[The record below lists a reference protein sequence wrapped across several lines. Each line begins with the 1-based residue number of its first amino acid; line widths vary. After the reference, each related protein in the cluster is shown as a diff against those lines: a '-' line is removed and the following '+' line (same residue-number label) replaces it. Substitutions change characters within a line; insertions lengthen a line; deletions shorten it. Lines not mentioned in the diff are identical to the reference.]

1 MSYQKRNNRMERS
14 ELKEKLS
21 ELKKKIKAN
30 SKEAKFATQLV
41 EELLLTQR
49 MIDKEPL
56 HTYDLGAEIDRLEG
70 QTFYIA
76 KHEKGAL
83 YHVYNSFDLVVQ
95 PSQLALYETLVSLV
109 ENKEA
114 NAKLVGEEKEN
125 FENYMNIVSY
135 VLSVPA
141 YALGDGKLSVEI
153 ATLVVKH
160 MNETFKKLMNQPLQE
175 ETPKEDQAFK
185 ETTLAVE
192 EVKESL
198 KDEQ

>member
-1 MSYQKRNNRMERS
+1 MERS

-83 YHVYNSFDLVVQ
+83 YHVYNSYDLVVQ

-125 FENYMNIVSY
+125 FENYMSVVSY
-135 VLSVPA
+135 VLSAPA

-153 ATLVVKH
+153 ATVIVKH
-160 MNETFKKLMNQPLQE
+160 LNKVYEKLMNQPLQE
-175 ETPKEDQAFK
+175 ETPKEDQEFK
-185 ETTLAVE
+185 EATLAVE
-192 EVKESL
+192 EVKEAL

>member
-1 MSYQKRNNRMERS
+1 MERS

-83 YHVYNSFDLVVQ
+83 YHVYNSYDLVVQ

-125 FENYMNIVSY
+125 FENYMSIVSY
-135 VLSVPA
+135 VLSTPA
-141 YALGDGKLSVEI
+141 YALSDAELSVEI
-153 ATLVVKH
+153 ATVIVKH
-160 MNETFKKLMNQPLQE
+160 LNKVYEKLMNQPLQE
-175 ETPKEDQAFK
+175 ETPKEDQEFK
-185 ETTLAVE
+185 EATLAVE
-192 EVKESL
+192 EVKEAL

>member
-1 MSYQKRNNRMERS
+1 MERS

-41 EELLLTQR
+41 DELLLTQR

-76 KHEKGAL
+76 KHEKGVL

-109 ENKEA
+109 ENKEE

-125 FENYMNIVSY
+125 FERYMNIVSY
-135 VLSVPA
+135 ILAVPA
-141 YALGDGKLSVEI
+141 YALGDAGLAVEI

-160 MNETFKKLMNQPLQE
+160 MNETYEKLMSQPLQE
-175 ETPKEDQAFK
+175 ETPKEDQEFK
-185 ETTLAVE
+185 EATLAVE
-192 EVKESL
+192 EVKEAL

>member
-1 MSYQKRNNRMERS
+1 MERS

-76 KHEKGAL
+76 KHEKGVL

-109 ENKEA
+109 ENKEE

-125 FENYMNIVSY
+125 FERYMNIVSY
-135 VLSVPA
+135 ILAVPA
-141 YALGDGKLSVEI
+141 YALGDAGLAVEI

-160 MNETFKKLMNQPLQE
+160 MNETYEKLMSQPLQE
-175 ETPKEDQAFK
+175 ETPKEDQEFK
-185 ETTLAVE
+185 EATLAVE
-192 EVKESL
+192 EVKEAL

>member
-1 MSYQKRNNRMERS
+1 MERS

-83 YHVYNSFDLVVQ
+83 YHVYNSYDLVVQ

-185 ETTLAVE
+185 DATLAVE
-192 EVKESL
+192 EVKEAF

>member
-1 MSYQKRNNRMERS
+1 MERS

-76 KHEKGAL
+76 KHEKGVL

-114 NAKLVGEEKEN
+114 NARLIGEEKEN

-175 ETPKEDQAFK
+175 ETPKEDQEFK
-185 ETTLAVE
+185 EATLAVE
-192 EVKESL
+192 EVKEAI
-198 KDEQ
+198 KNEQ

>member
-1 MSYQKRNNRMERS
+1 MERS

-125 FENYMNIVSY
+125 FENYMNIVGY
-135 VLSVPA
+135 VLAVPA

-160 MNETFKKLMNQPLQE
+160 MNETYKKLMNQPLQE
-175 ETPKEDQAFK
+175 ETPKEDQGFK
-185 ETTLAVE
+185 EATLAVE
-192 EVKESL
+192 EVKEAL

>member
-1 MSYQKRNNRMERS
+1 MERS

-83 YHVYNSFDLVVQ
+83 YHVYNSYDVVVQ

-109 ENKEA
+109 ENKEE

-125 FENYMNIVSY
+125 FERYMNIVSY
-135 VLSVPA
+135 ILAVPA
-141 YALGDGKLSVEI
+141 YALGDGELSVEI

-175 ETPKEDQAFK
+175 ETPKEDQEFK
-185 ETTLAVE
+185 EATLAVE

>member
-1 MSYQKRNNRMERS
+1 MERS

-83 YHVYNSFDLVVQ
+83 YHVYNSYDLVVQ

-175 ETPKEDQAFK
+175 ETPKEDQEFK
-185 ETTLAVE
+185 EATLAVE
-192 EVKESL
+192 EVKEAL

>member
-1 MSYQKRNNRMERS
+1 MERS
-14 ELKEKLS
+14 ELKEKLL

-30 SKEAKFATQLV
+30 SKEAKFASQLV

-83 YHVYNSFDLVVQ
+83 YHVYNSYDLVVQ

-125 FENYMNIVSY
+125 FENYMSVVSY
-135 VLSVPA
+135 VLSTPA
-141 YALGDGKLSVEI
+141 YALSDAELCVEI
-153 ATLVVKH
+153 ATVIVKH
-160 MNETFKKLMNQPLQE
+160 LNKVYDKLMNQPLQE
-175 ETPKEDQAFK
+175 ETPKEDQEFK
-185 ETTLAVE
+185 EATLAVE
-192 EVKESL
+192 EVKEAL

>member
-1 MSYQKRNNRMERS
+1 MERS
-14 ELKEKLS
+14 EMKEKRS
-21 ELKKKIKAN
+21 ELKKKIQAD
-30 SKEAKFATQLV
+30 STQAKFATQLV

-56 HTYDLGAEIDRLEG
+56 HTYDLGAEVDRLEG

-109 ENKEA
+109 ENKEE

-125 FENYMNIVSY
+125 FENYMIQV
-135 VLSVPA
+135 
-141 YALGDGKLSVEI
+141 KLI
-153 ATLVVKH
+153 
-160 MNETFKKLMNQPLQE
+160 MFFMIKKQR
-175 ETPKEDQAFK
+175 FY
-185 ETTLAVE
+185 
-192 EVKESL
+192 EVKLQIEKEEKKRL
-198 KDEQ
+198 KKR

>member
-1 MSYQKRNNRMERS
+1 MERS

-125 FENYMNIVSY
+125 FENYMSVVSY
-135 VLSVPA
+135 VLSTPA
-141 YALGDGKLSVEI
+141 YALSDAELSVEI
-153 ATLVVKH
+153 ATVIVKH
-160 MNETFKKLMNQPLQE
+160 LNKVYEKLMNQPLQE
-175 ETPKEDQAFK
+175 ETPKEDQEFK
-185 ETTLAVE
+185 EATLAVE
-192 EVKESL
+192 EVKEAL

>member
-1 MSYQKRNNRMERS
+1 MERN
-14 ELKEKLS
+14 ELKDKLV

-41 EELLLTQR
+41 DELLLTQR

-56 HTYDLGAEIDRLEG
+56 HTYDLGAEVDRLEG

-76 KHEKGAL
+76 KHEKGVL

-125 FENYMNIVSY
+125 FENYMNIVGY
-135 VLSVPA
+135 VLAVPA
-141 YALGDGKLSVEI
+141 YAFGDGKLSVEI

-160 MNETFKKLMNQPLQE
+160 MNETYKKLMSQPLQE
-175 ETPKEDQAFK
+175 ETPKEDQEFK
-185 ETTLAVE
+185 NATLAVE
-192 EVKESL
+192 EVKEAL

>member
-1 MSYQKRNNRMERS
+1 MER
-14 ELKEKLS
+14 EALKEKLS

-70 QTFYIA
+70 KTFYIA

-83 YHVYNSFDLVVQ
+83 YHVYNSYDLVVQ
-95 PSQLALYETLVSLV
+95 PSQLALYDTLVSLV

-141 YALGDGKLSVEI
+141 YALGDGELSVEI

-185 ETTLAVE
+185 DATLAVE
-192 EVKESL
+192 EVKEAI
-198 KDEQ
+198 KNEQ

>member
-1 MSYQKRNNRMERS
+1 MLYRKRNSYMERS
-14 ELKEKLS
+14 ELKNKLS

-30 SKEAKFATQLV
+30 SKETKFASQLI

-56 HTYDLGAEIDRLEG
+56 HTYDLGAEIDRIEG
-70 QTFYIA
+70 NTFYIA

-95 PSQLALYETLVSLV
+95 PSQIALYETLVSLV
-109 ENKEA
+109 ENKEE

-125 FENYMNIVSY
+125 FERYMNIVGY
-135 VLSVPA
+135 VLSVPS
-141 YALGDGKLSVEI
+141 YALGDAGLAVEI

-160 MNETFKKLMNQPLQE
+160 MNETYKKLTEQPLQE
-175 ETPKEDQAFK
+175 ETPKEDQEFK
-185 ETTLAVE
+185 EATLAVE
-192 EVKESL
+192 ELKESL
-198 KDEQ
+198 KDE

>member
-1 MSYQKRNNRMERS
+1 MERS

-83 YHVYNSFDLVVQ
+83 YHVYNSYDLVVQ

-175 ETPKEDQAFK
+175 ETPKEDQEFK

-192 EVKESL
+192 EVKEAL

>member
-1 MSYQKRNNRMERS
+1 MER
-14 ELKEKLS
+14 EALKEKLS
-21 ELKKKIKAN
+21 EIKKKIKAN

-83 YHVYNSFDLVVQ
+83 YHVYNSYDLVVQ
-95 PSQLALYETLVSLV
+95 PSQLALYDTLVSLV

-125 FENYMNIVSY
+125 FENYMSVVSY
-135 VLSVPA
+135 VLSTPA
-141 YALGDGKLSVEI
+141 YALSDAELSVEI
-153 ATLVVKH
+153 ATVIVNHLNKWYD
-160 MNETFKKLMNQPLQE
+160 KLMNQPLQE
-175 ETPKEDQAFK
+175 ETPKEDQEFK
-185 ETTLAVE
+185 EATLAVE
-192 EVKESL
+192 EVKEAL
-198 KDEQ
+198 KRSRNC

>member
-1 MSYQKRNNRMERS
+1 MSYLKRNNSMER
-14 ELKEKLS
+14 EALKEKLS

-83 YHVYNSFDLVVQ
+83 YHVYNSYDLVVQ

-175 ETPKEDQAFK
+175 ETPKEDQEFK
-185 ETTLAVE
+185 
-192 EVKESL
+192 
-198 KDEQ
+198 

>member
-1 MSYQKRNNRMERS
+1 MERS

-30 SKEAKFATQLV
+30 SKEAKFASQLV

-83 YHVYNSFDLVVQ
+83 YHVYNSFDLVVL

-109 ENKEA
+109 ENKEE

-125 FENYMNIVSY
+125 FERYMNIVSY
-135 VLSVPA
+135 ILAVPA
-141 YALGDGKLSVEI
+141 YALGDAGLAVEI

-160 MNETFKKLMNQPLQE
+160 MNETYEKLMSQPLQG
-175 ETPKEDQAFK
+175 ETPREDQEFK
-185 ETTLAVE
+185 ESTIAVE
-192 EVKESL
+192 AVKDAL
-198 KDEQ
+198 KDE

>member
-1 MSYQKRNNRMERS
+1 MERS

-83 YHVYNSFDLVVQ
+83 YHVYNSYDLVVQ

-125 FENYMNIVSY
+125 FENNMSVVSY
-135 VLSVPA
+135 ILSTPA
-141 YALGDGKLSVEI
+141 YALSDAELSAEI
-153 ATLVVKH
+153 ATVIVAHLNKVYDR
-160 MNETFKKLMNQPLQE
+160 LMNQPLQE
-175 ETPKEDQAFK
+175 ETPKEDQEFK
-185 ETTLAVE
+185 EATLAVE
-192 EVKESL
+192 EVKEAL
-198 KDEQ
+198 KNEQ

>member
-1 MSYQKRNNRMERS
+1 MERS

-21 ELKKKIKAN
+21 ELKKKIKSN

-83 YHVYNSFDLVVQ
+83 YHVYNSYDLVVQ

-135 VLSVPA
+135 VLSTPA
-141 YALGDGKLSVEI
+141 YALSDAELSVEI
-153 ATLVVKH
+153 ATVIVKH
-160 MNETFKKLMNQPLQE
+160 LNKVFKKLMNQPLQE
-175 ETPKEDQAFK
+175 ETPKEDQEFK

-192 EVKESL
+192 ELKEAL

>member
-1 MSYQKRNNRMERS
+1 MERS

-83 YHVYNSFDLVVQ
+83 YHVYNSYDLVVQ

-125 FENYMNIVSY
+125 FENYMSIVSY
-135 VLSVPA
+135 VLSTPA
-141 YALGDGKLSVEI
+141 YALSDAELSAEI
-153 ATLVVKH
+153 ATVIVAHLNKVYD
-160 MNETFKKLMNQPLQE
+160 KLMNQPLQE
-175 ETPKEDQAFK
+175 ETPKKDQEFK
-185 ETTLAVE
+185 EATLAVE
-192 EVKESL
+192 EVKEAL

>member
-1 MSYQKRNNRMERS
+1 MERS

-83 YHVYNSFDLVVQ
+83 YHVYNSYDLVVQ

-175 ETPKEDQAFK
+175 ETPKEDQEFK
-185 ETTLAVE
+185 DATLAIE

>member
-1 MSYQKRNNRMERS
+1 MER
-14 ELKEKLS
+14 EALKEKLS
-21 ELKKKIKAN
+21 EIKKKIKAN

-83 YHVYNSFDLVVQ
+83 YHVYNSYDLVVQ
-95 PSQLALYETLVSLV
+95 PSQLALYDTLVSLV

-114 NAKLVGEEKEN
+114 NEKLVGEEKEN
-125 FENYMNIVSY
+125 FENYMSVVSY
-135 VLSVPA
+135 ILSTPA
-141 YALGDGKLSVEI
+141 YALSDAELSVEI
-153 ATLVVKH
+153 ATVIVNHLNKWYD
-160 MNETFKKLMNQPLQE
+160 KLMNQPLQE
-175 ETPKEDQAFK
+175 ETPKEDQEFK
-185 ETTLAVE
+185 EATLAVE

>member
-1 MSYQKRNNRMERS
+1 MERN

-83 YHVYNSFDLVVQ
+83 YHVYNSYDLVVQ
-95 PSQLALYETLVSLV
+95 PSQLALYDTLVSLV
-109 ENKEA
+109 ENKER

-125 FENYMNIVSY
+125 FENYMSIVSY
-135 VLSVPA
+135 VLSTPA
-141 YALGDGKLSVEI
+141 YALSDAELSVEI
-153 ATLVVKH
+153 ATVIVKH
-160 MNETFKKLMNQPLQE
+160 LNKVYDKLMNQPLQE
-175 ETPKEDQAFK
+175 ETPKEDQEFK
-185 ETTLAVE
+185 EATLAVE
-192 EVKESL
+192 EVKEAL

>member
-1 MSYQKRNNRMERS
+1 MERS

-30 SKEAKFATQLV
+30 SKEAKFASQLV

-56 HTYDLGAEIDRLEG
+56 YTYDLGAEVDRLEG

-83 YHVYNSFDLVVQ
+83 YHVYNSYDLVVQ
-95 PSQLALYETLVSLV
+95 PSQLALYDTLVSLV

-141 YALGDGKLSVEI
+141 YALGDGELSVEI

-175 ETPKEDQAFK
+175 ETPKEDQEFK
-185 ETTLAVE
+185 EATLAIE
-192 EVKESL
+192 EVKEAL

>member
-1 MSYQKRNNRMERS
+1 MERS

-41 EELLLTQR
+41 DELLLTQR

-76 KHEKGAL
+76 KHEKGVL

-109 ENKEA
+109 ENKEE

-125 FENYMNIVSY
+125 FERYMNIVSY
-135 VLSVPA
+135 ILAVPA
-141 YALGDGKLSVEI
+141 YALGDAGLAVEI

-160 MNETFKKLMNQPLQE
+160 MNETYEKLMNQPLQE
-175 ETPKEDQAFK
+175 ETPKEDQEFK
-185 ETTLAVE
+185 EATLAVE
-192 EVKESL
+192 EMKEAL

>member
-1 MSYQKRNNRMERS
+1 MERS

-83 YHVYNSFDLVVQ
+83 YHVYNSYDLVVQ
-95 PSQLALYETLVSLV
+95 PSQLALYDTLVSLV

-141 YALGDGKLSVEI
+141 YALGDGKLSVDI

-175 ETPKEDQAFK
+175 ETPKEDQEFK
-185 ETTLAVE
+185 EVTLAVE
-192 EVKESL
+192 EVKEAL

>member
-1 MSYQKRNNRMERS
+1 MERS

-83 YHVYNSFDLVVQ
+83 YHVYNSYDLVVQ

-125 FENYMNIVSY
+125 FENYMSVVSY
-135 VLSVPA
+135 VLSTPA

-175 ETPKEDQAFK
+175 ETPKEDQEIK
-185 ETTLAVE
+185 EATLAVE
-192 EVKESL
+192 EVKEAL

>member
-1 MSYQKRNNRMERS
+1 MERS

-30 SKEAKFATQLV
+30 SKEAKFASQLV

-109 ENKEA
+109 ENKEE

-125 FENYMNIVSY
+125 FENYMSVVSY
-135 VLSVPA
+135 VLSTPA
-141 YALGDGKLSVEI
+141 YALSDAELSVEI
-153 ATLVVKH
+153 ATVIVKH
-160 MNETFKKLMNQPLQE
+160 LNKVYEKLMNQPLQE
-175 ETPKEDQAFK
+175 ETPKEDQEFK
-185 ETTLAVE
+185 EATLAIE
-192 EVKESL
+192 EVKEAL

>member
-1 MSYQKRNNRMERS
+1 MERS

-83 YHVYNSFDLVVQ
+83 YHVYNSYDLVVQ

-125 FENYMNIVSY
+125 FENYMSVVSY
-135 VLSVPA
+135 VLSTPA

-175 ETPKEDQAFK
+175 ETPKEDQEFK
-185 ETTLAVE
+185 EATLAVE
-192 EVKESL
+192 EVKEAL

>member
-1 MSYQKRNNRMERS
+1 MERS
-14 ELKEKLS
+14 ELKDKLS

-83 YHVYNSFDLVVQ
+83 YHVYNSYDLVVQ

-125 FENYMNIVSY
+125 FENYMSVVSY
-135 VLSVPA
+135 VLSTPA
-141 YALGDGKLSVEI
+141 YALSDAELSVEI
-153 ATLVVKH
+153 ATVIVKH
-160 MNETFKKLMNQPLQE
+160 LNKVYEKLMNQPLQE
-175 ETPKEDQAFK
+175 ETPKEDQEFK
-185 ETTLAVE
+185 EATLAVE
-192 EVKESL
+192 EVKEAL

>member
-1 MSYQKRNNRMERS
+1 MERS

-21 ELKKKIKAN
+21 ELKKKIKVN

-83 YHVYNSFDLVVQ
+83 YHVYNSYDLVVQ
-95 PSQLALYETLVSLV
+95 PSQLALYDTLVSLV

-125 FENYMNIVSY
+125 FENYMSIVSY
-135 VLSVPA
+135 VLSTPA
-141 YALGDGKLSVEI
+141 YALSDAELSVEI
-153 ATLVVKH
+153 AEVIVKH
-160 MNETFKKLMNQPLQE
+160 LNKVYDKLMNQPLQE
-175 ETPKEDQAFK
+175 ETPKEDQEFK
-185 ETTLAVE
+185 EATLAVE
-192 EVKESL
+192 EVKEAL

>member
-1 MSYQKRNNRMERS
+1 MERS

-76 KHEKGAL
+76 KQEKGAL
-83 YHVYNSFDLVVQ
+83 YHVYNSYDLVVQ

-175 ETPKEDQAFK
+175 ETPKEDQEFK

-192 EVKESL
+192 EVKEAL

>member
-1 MSYQKRNNRMERS
+1 MERS

-83 YHVYNSFDLVVQ
+83 YHVYNSYDLVVQ

-135 VLSVPA
+135 ILAVPA

-175 ETPKEDQAFK
+175 ETPKEDQEFK
-185 ETTLAVE
+185 EATLAIE
-192 EVKESL
+192 EVKEAL
-198 KDEQ
+198 KDE

>member
-1 MSYQKRNNRMERS
+1 MER
-14 ELKEKLS
+14 EALKEKLS

-83 YHVYNSFDLVVQ
+83 YHVYNSYDLVVQ
-95 PSQLALYETLVSLV
+95 PSQLALYDTLVSLV

-175 ETPKEDQAFK
+175 ETPKEDQEFK
-185 ETTLAVE
+185 DATLAVE
-192 EVKESL
+192 EVKEAL

>member
-1 MSYQKRNNRMERS
+1 MER
-14 ELKEKLS
+14 EALKEKLS

-76 KHEKGAL
+76 KHEKGVL

-109 ENKEA
+109 ENKEE
-114 NAKLVGEEKEN
+114 NAKLVGEDKEN
-125 FENYMNIVSY
+125 FERYMNIVSY
-135 VLSVPA
+135 ILAVPA
-141 YALGDGKLSVEI
+141 YALGDAGLAVEI

-175 ETPKEDQAFK
+175 ETVKEDQEFK
-185 ETTLAVE
+185 EATLAVE
-192 EVKESL
+192 ELKEAL
-198 KDEQ
+198 KDE

>member
-1 MSYQKRNNRMERS
+1 MERS

-109 ENKEA
+109 ENKEE

-125 FENYMNIVSY
+125 FERYMNIVSY
-135 VLSVPA
+135 ILAVPA
-141 YALGDGKLSVEI
+141 YALGDAGLSVEI

-160 MNETFKKLMNQPLQE
+160 MNETYEKLMNQPLQE
-175 ETPKEDQAFK
+175 ETPKEDQEFK
-185 ETTLAVE
+185 DATLAVE
-192 EVKESL
+192 DVKEAL

>member
-1 MSYQKRNNRMERS
+1 MERS

-41 EELLLTQR
+41 DELLLTQR

-76 KHEKGAL
+76 KHEKGVL

-109 ENKEA
+109 ENKEE

-125 FENYMNIVSY
+125 FERYMNIVSY
-135 VLSVPA
+135 ILAVPA
-141 YALGDGKLSVEI
+141 YALGDAGLAVEI

-160 MNETFKKLMNQPLQE
+160 MNETYEKLMNQPLQE
-175 ETPKEDQAFK
+175 ETPKEDQEFK
-185 ETTLAVE
+185 EATLAVE
-192 EVKESL
+192 EVKEAL